1 VQSAHDCSEG
11 GFGVAL
17 AECCMSGEIKMGASV
32 RIGNATNRMDLFLF
46 NETQSRVIIS
56 VRPENADAVEKHCVA
71 THTPLTRLGAVG
83 GTHLVVTNGQ
93 ETLTWEIAELYE
105 TWYCSVEDIM
115 STR

>member
-1 VQSAHDCSEG
+1 
-11 GFGVAL
+11 
-17 AECCMSGEIKMGASV
+17 MSGEIKMGASV
-32 RIGNATNRMDLFLF
+32 RIGNATNRMDLLLF

-93 ETLTWEIAELYE
+93 ETLTWKIAELYE
-105 TWYCSVEDIM
+105 TWYCSIEDIM